1 MRTDTIIKRD
11 GLEILK
17 EKLGLVEMEKFIS
30 LINRENFDYTKW
42 RENLFENMSI
52 DELADKADNF
62 STALNNKR
70 I

>member
-17 EKLGLVEMEKFIS
+17 EKLGIVEMEKFVV

-42 RENLFENMSI
+42 RKNLFENMSI

-62 STALNNKR
+62 STVFSNK
-70 I
+70 